1 MQPEDATSGVAA
13 RHEVIL
19 KQYRFSSCDI
29 SATII
34 WPADLSESTDAW
46 QDILPGAAVEIT
58 RASWAEMLST
68 PAVKRIASILNADE
82 NHEKKSP

>member
-1 MQPEDATSGVAA
+1 MQPEAATSGVAA

-68 PAVKRIASILNADE
+68 HAVKRIAPILNADE
-82 NHEKKSP
+82 NHEK